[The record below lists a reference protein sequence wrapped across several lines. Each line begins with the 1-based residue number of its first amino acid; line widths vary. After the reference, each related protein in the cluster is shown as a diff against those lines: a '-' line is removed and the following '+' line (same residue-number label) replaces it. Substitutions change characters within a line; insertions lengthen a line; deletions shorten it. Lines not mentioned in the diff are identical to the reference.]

1 MGLIS
6 KIPSQ
11 LSPRADID
19 IIVDTKRGNIE
30 QVQPVSYIRQQAV
43 DGTIYFI
50 KVHNDLNI
58 FLNKIFYVTNYSF
71 ILQAFQED
79 EEGECFLLRIHEKL
93 PHKVKKGGKQVILE
107 GFKKI
112 NSCRDEIEY
121 FEPEPLVIRLF
132 NTIKDI
138 S

>member
-11 LSPRADID
+11 LSLRADID
-19 IIVDTKRGNIE
+19 IMVDTKHDYIG

-43 DGTIYFI
+43 DRTIYFI
-50 KVHNDLNI
+50 KVHNDFNTFFNQI
-58 FLNKIFYVTNYSF
+58 FHVTNYLF

-93 PHKVKKGGKQVILE
+93 PHKVKKGDKQDILE

-132 NTIKDI
+132 NAINDI